1 MPAFSF
7 RALRTTLVALAGAAA
22 LFANAPAQ
30 AALVS
35 FDYTGQASNG
45 ATVQGRFGWETST
58 PATPSV
64 FGPGNVILAQR
75 YEGAGFLTGQVS
87 GGALDGR
94 TIVAN
99 GLTWNVM
106 DLDPACDE
114 CSEDVLQIIFSGMF
128 VNLSDYTKTALN
140 GLALPTDLDL
150 SDWGGEH
157 RVRLMDSQQGAPAL
171 EDFQILSL
179 KLSAATPGQRLPEPG
194 SLALLLLAGASALAV
209 RRRAAR

>member
-64 FGPGNVILAQR
+64 FGPGNVILVN
-75 YEGAGFLTGQVS
+75 GQLL
-87 GGALDGR
+87 A
-94 TIVAN
+94 
-99 GLTWNVM
+99 
-106 DLDPACDE
+106 
-114 CSEDVLQIIFSGMF
+114 
-128 VNLSDYTKTALN
+128 LSDKGELVVVAADPKGYQEIARADLLQGKCWSTPALADGKVFIRSTKEA
-140 GLALPTDLDL
+140 GCFDL
-150 SDWGGEH
+150 S
-157 RVRLMDSQQGAPAL
+157 GAKV
-171 EDFQILSL
+171 SL
-179 KLSAATPGQRLPEPG
+179 R
-194 SLALLLLAGASALAV
+194 
-209 RRRAAR
+209 